1 MAPRKRTTKQRKNN
15 QKIEKLEVF
24 LEDFDSEVNTRVV
37 QMKEKIN
44 HLLKDIDNSYNMAL
58 IKLPMAVRQMK
69 WMDFYKMEKPKTP
82 EVDSVRQ
89 REEEAAVVESVV
101 AKDHAN
107 LPKSVKKTTRKKGG
121 AKSSFEDENTPS
133 TTRKGRAAKKPPTTS
148 KRAKALTVS
157 KQSTTIR
164 RSSRKPLVTP
174 ARSMLDSSLLMGATP
189 LITPRFD
196 PRLPQTPAVR
206 VPRHKER
213 VYSISVNGSPIAA
226 GNEDIVINVPI
237 GNGESIQ
244 LLASQMDSVDLSLL
258 DDTALRSIRLLQV
271 PPTPTHQLLH
281 HPHIHLTL
289 VCPPG
294 RTASPACAGRRR
306 DASAWFIEDHTFHF

>member
-1 MAPRKRTTKQRKNN
+1 MAPRKRTTRQRKNN
-15 QKIEKLEVF
+15 QNMEKLDVF

-58 IKLPMAVRQMK
+58 IKLPMAVRQMV
-69 WMDFYKMEKPKTP
+69 WLEFCKMEKPKTP
-82 EVDSVRQ
+82 EVDSVKQ
-89 REEEAAVVESVV
+89 REEEAAMVESTV
-101 AKDHAN
+101 AKDHTN
-107 LPKSVKKTTRKKGG
+107 LPKTVKRTTRKKGG
-121 AKSSFEDENTPS
+121 VKSSSEDENTPS
-133 TTRKGRAAKKPPTTS
+133 TTRKGRATKKPPTTS

-157 KQSTTIR
+157 KQNTSIR

-174 ARSMLDSSLLMGATP
+174 ARSMLDSSLMMGATP

-196 PRLPQTPAVR
+196 PRLPKTPAIR

-226 GNEDIVINVPI
+226 GNDDIVINVPI

-258 DDTALRSIRLLQV
+258 DDTALRSIRLLQNR
-271 PPTPTHQLLH
+271 
-281 HPHIHLTL
+281 LTSL
-289 VCPPG
+289 CG
-294 RTASPACAGRRR
+294 TAP
-306 DASAWFIEDHTFHF
+306 

>member
-1 MAPRKRTTKQRKNN
+1 N
-15 QKIEKLEVF
+15 LFCV
-24 LEDFDSEVNTRVV
+24 SVNTRVV

-58 IKLPMAVRQMK
+58 IKLPMAVRQMVWLEFCSK
-69 WMDFYKMEKPKTP
+69 SSP
-82 EVDSVRQ
+82 
-89 REEEAAVVESVV
+89 EEEAAMVESTV
-101 AKDHAN
+101 AKDHTN
-107 LPKSVKKTTRKKGG
+107 LPKTVKRTTRKKGG
-121 AKSSFEDENTPS
+121 VKSSSEDENTPS
-133 TTRKGRAAKKPPTTS
+133 TTRKVKSTKPPTTS

-157 KQSTTIR
+157 KQNTSIR

-174 ARSMLDSSLLMGATP
+174 ARSMLDSSLMMGATP

-196 PRLPQTPAVR
+196 PRLPKTPAIR

-226 GNEDIVINVPI
+226 GNDDIVINVPI

-258 DDTALRSIRLLQV
+258 DDTALRSIRLLQ
-271 PPTPTHQLLH
+271 TNHRLTFLLSSQQL
-281 HPHIHLTL
+281 PR
-289 VCPPG
+289 VSG
-294 RTASPACAGRRR
+294 VASPAGAVKETLQLSSQNSRSAAG
-306 DASAWFIEDHTFHF
+306 SC